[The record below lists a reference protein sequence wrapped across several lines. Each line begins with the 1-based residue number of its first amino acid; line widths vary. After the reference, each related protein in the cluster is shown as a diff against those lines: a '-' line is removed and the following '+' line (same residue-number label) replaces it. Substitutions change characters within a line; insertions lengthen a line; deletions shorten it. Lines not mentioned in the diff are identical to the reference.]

1 MRAPRPIQCGPPEAT
16 MNTSEITRRG
26 LIRGAAAGAAIA
38 ALPKTGHAATDTADV
53 IVVGA
58 GLAGLTAARA
68 IAAAGRSVLVL
79 EARTRVGGRVL
90 NHPLDLT
97 RYTELGGMFTGPTQ
111 DRIQALARAMGV
123 DSFPTYNTGNNVF
136 YGPRGRETYPNNT
149 PLGTAPV
156 DPVVDPD
163 IILAVTQLDNMST
176 SVPVDAPWT
185 ASSADDWDRQ
195 TLDTWLRANTSG
207 NDEFMAV
214 SSAATEAIF
223 GCEPR
228 ELSLLYTLFYIAASG
243 NEQNPGTFERN
254 FDTAGGAQESRFV
267 GGAQTVALRVAAQL
281 GQRVVL
287 SAPVR
292 RITQSSS
299 GVTVVSDRFSVTG
312 RRVIVAIPPTLAGR
326 IDYQPPLPPLRDQL
340 VQHMP
345 QGSLMKFE
353 AIYTTPFWRAKGLSG
368 QAVSELGPIKVTFD
382 TSPADGSLG
391 IMMGFIGGHE
401 ARVWENQPPDQLRA
415 AALQNLANYFG
426 NEALNPSGIVE
437 FNWSAES
444 WNRGCPV
451 AVLAPG
457 TLIDFGTA
465 LRTPVGLIHW
475 AGTETSTYWNGY
487 MDGAVR
493 SGERAAQEALA
504 ALV

>member
-1 MRAPRPIQCGPPEAT
+1 MK
-16 MNTSEITRRG
+16 TSGITRRG

-38 ALPKTGHAATDTADV
+38 ALPKSGHAATLTADV

-111 DRIQALARAMGV
+111 DRIQALAQAMGV
-123 DSFPTYNTGNNVF
+123 DTFPTYNTGNNVF
-136 YGPRGRETYPNNT
+136 YGPRGREEYANNT

-163 IILAVTQLDNMST
+163 IILAVSELDNMST

-195 TLDTWLRANTSG
+195 TLDAWLRANTSG
-207 NDEFMAV
+207 NSEFLAV
-214 SSAATEAIF
+214 TSAATEAIF

-243 NEQNPGTFERN
+243 NEQNVGTFERN
-254 FDTAGGAQESRFV
+254 FNTAGGAQESRFV
-267 GGAQTVALRVAAQL
+267 GGAQTIALRVADQL
-281 GQRVVL
+281 GTRVSL
-287 SAPVR
+287 NTPVT
-292 RITQSSS
+292 RIEQSFTRA
-299 GVTVVSDRFSVTG
+299 TVYSNGHRCFAQ
-312 RRVIVAIPPTLAGR
+312 RVIVAIPPTLAGR
-326 IDYQPPLPPLRDQL
+326 IQYDPPLPPLRDQL
-340 VQHMP
+340 TQRMP

-353 AIYTTPFWRAKGLSG
+353 AIYDTPFWRSQGLSG
-368 QAVSELGPIKVTFD
+368 QAVSENGPVKVTFD

-391 IMMGFIGGHE
+391 ILMGFIGGHE
-401 ARVWENQPPDQLRA
+401 ARYWENQPEADRRA
-415 AALQNLANYFG
+415 AALGNLAAYFG
-426 NEALNPSGIVE
+426 NQALSPRDVVE
-437 FNWSAES
+437 FNWSAEV

-451 AVLAPG
+451 AVLGPG
-457 TLIDFGTA
+457 TLTDFGA
-465 LRTPVGLIHW
+465 VLRTPVGRIYW
-475 AGTETSTYWNGY
+475 AGTETSTFWNGY

-504 ALV
+504 AL

>member
-1 MRAPRPIQCGPPEAT
+1 MTTPMSCA
-16 MNTSEITRRG
+16 RR
-26 LIRGAAAGAAIA
+26 L
-38 ALPKTGHAATDTADV
+38 
-53 IVVGA
+53 
-58 GLAGLTAARA
+58 
-68 IAAAGRSVLVL
+68 
-79 EARTRVGGRVL
+79 RV
-90 NHPLDLT
+90 
-97 RYTELGGMFTGPTQ
+97 
-111 DRIQALARAMGV
+111 
-123 DSFPTYNTGNNVF
+123 
-136 YGPRGRETYPNNT
+136 
-149 PLGTAPV
+149 
-156 DPVVDPD
+156 
-163 IILAVTQLDNMST
+163 
-176 SVPVDAPWT
+176 
-185 ASSADDWDRQ
+185 
-195 TLDTWLRANTSG
+195 
-207 NDEFMAV
+207 
-214 SSAATEAIF
+214 SAA
-223 GCEPR
+223 
-228 ELSLLYTLFYIAASG
+228 
-243 NEQNPGTFERN
+243 
-254 FDTAGGAQESRFV
+254 
-267 GGAQTVALRVAAQL
+267 
-281 GQRVVL
+281 
-287 SAPVR
+287 SAPLR
-292 RITQSSS
+292 RITQSTS

-382 TSPADGSLG
+382 TSPADGGLG

-401 ARVWENQPPDQLRA
+401 ARVWENRSDDERRA

-437 FNWSAES
+437 FNWSAEP

-493 SGERAAQEALA
+493 SGERAAQEVLA